1 MTQTVETIRENIR
14 RAVRRVRESNPMA
27 PSITNNVTINLVANV
42 QLALGGSAAMVYVAD
57 EGEGLARQGGAMYL
71 NMGTQMPVYEEAMPR
86 TAKVLHALG
95 KNWVLDPVGIGLGGQ
110 RERILRELKSC
121 KPSIVRGNA
130 SEILMLAELWEL
142 KDRPEGTGTRGTDAQ
157 DSVRS
162 SVGAAL
168 ALARYTGGAVAVS
181 GKEDL
186 VTDGSLLAFSS
197 GGSRWMP
204 CVTGAGCSL
213 GGAAAVYASVTDPF
227 TAALTATQAFN
238 FAGRA
243 AEPRARGNGSF
254 QVEFLDALCQASP
267 EDIAGNPFHLEEAEQ
282 AEQN

>member
-1 MTQTVETIRENIR
+1 MTQTREVIRENIR
-14 RAVRRVRESNPMA
+14 RAVREVRETNPMA

-71 NMGTQMPVYEEAMPR
+71 NMGTQMPVYAEAMPR
-86 TAKVLHALG
+86 TARVLHELG

-110 RERILRELKSC
+110 RELILRELKAY

-142 KDRPEGTGTRGTDAQ
+142 QTCPESTGARGTDTR

-162 SVGAAL
+162 AAEAAA
-168 ALARYTGGAVAVS
+168 ALARYTHGAVAIS
-181 GKEDL
+181 GEEDL
-186 VTDGSLLAFSS
+186 VTDGALMAFSR
-197 GGSRWMP
+197 GGSRWMTQ
-204 CVTGAGCSL
+204 VTGAGCSL
-213 GGAAAVYASVTDPF
+213 GGAAAVYACVADPF

-238 FAGRA
+238 FAGRTA
-243 AEPRARGNGSF
+243 AARARGNGSF
-254 QVEFLDALCQASP
+254 CVEFLDALCQATP
-267 EDIAGNPFHLEEAEQ
+267 EEIADNPFRLEAAGPAE
-282 AEQN
+282 